1 MCLIQS
7 VSWTL
12 SKYKNE
18 HHAEIV
24 TAGTEQLR
32 VSIQS
37 KTNQGRGSKVH
48 KL

>member
-18 HHAEIV
+18 HQAETD
-24 TAGTEQLR
+24 TAGTQQLR
-32 VSIQS
+32 VSIQYII
-37 KTNQGRGSKVH
+37 KHNKG
-48 KL
+48 